1 MDLHKYGPWAVV
13 TGASAGLGEQFAL
26 QLAEQGMNLFLTARR
41 EDRLVSLARTLRDS
55 TGVQVKILPLDLAA
69 PGAPE
74 ALDRATEDLDV
85 GLLVNNAGFGAMG
98 RFLDQDLE
106 RLTEMIRLNCL
117 TVTELAHRFGRRL
130 RARGRG
136 GMIVVASLAGFQA
149 TPYMA
154 LYGATKGFDLLLG
167 EALHHE
173 WKDSK
178 VDVLVLNPGST
189 RTEFGSVSG
198 SAGGGYSMKA
208 PGVVAAALRS
218 LGRKASIVTG
228 AHNKAV
234 ALLGR
239 ALPRRTI
246 VRLGAW
252 TLKRMTP
259 PERR

>member
-1 MDLHKYGPWAVV
+1 MNLSKYGPWAVI

-26 QLAEQGMNLFLTARR
+26 QLAAQGMNLFLTARR
-41 EDRLVSLARTLRDS
+41 GERLEALAQTIRRS
-55 TGVQVKILPLDLAA
+55 SGVEVRFLALDLAA

-74 ALDRATEDLDV
+74 ALDRATADLEV
-85 GLLVNNAGFGAMG
+85 GLVVNNAGFGGMG
-98 RFLDQDLE
+98 RFLDQDLG
-106 RLTEMIRLNCL
+106 RLEEMIRLNCL
-117 TVTELAHRFGRRL
+117 AVTEVAYRFGRRL

-149 TPYMA
+149 TPYMS

-173 WKDSK
+173 WKDLG

-189 RTEFGSVSG
+189 RTEFGAVSG
-198 SAGGGYSMKA
+198 STGGGYSMEA

-218 LGRKASIVTG
+218 LGRRASIITG
-228 AHNKAV
+228 LHNKAV

-239 ALPRRTI
+239 VLPRRVI

-252 TLKRMTP
+252 TLRRMTP

>member
-1 MDLHKYGPWAVV
+1 MNLSKYGPWAVI

-26 QLAEQGMNLFLTARR
+26 QLASHGMNLFLTARR
-41 EDRLVSLARTLRDS
+41 GDRLEALGRAIGESSCVEVRF
-55 TGVQVKILPLDLAA
+55 LPLDLGA
-69 PGAPE
+69 PGAAE
-74 ALDRATEDLDV
+74 ALDRATESLDV
-85 GLLVNNAGFGAMG
+85 GLVVNNAGFGGMG
-98 RFLDQDLE
+98 RFLDQDLG

-117 TVTELAHRFGRRL
+117 AVTEVAHRFGRRL

-149 TPYMA
+149 TPYMG

-167 EALHHE
+167 EALHYE
-173 WKDSK
+173 WKDFG

-189 RTEFGSVSG
+189 RTEFGAVSG
-198 SAGGGYSMKA
+198 STGGGCSMEA

-218 LGRKASIVTG
+218 LGRRASIVTG
-228 AHNKAV
+228 LHNKAV
-234 ALLGR
+234 VLLGR

-252 TLKRMTP
+252 TLRRMTP
-259 PERR
+259 PGRR

>member
-1 MDLHKYGPWAVV
+1 MDLTKYGPWALV

-26 QLAEQGMNLFLTARR
+26 QLAAQGMNLFLTARR
-41 EDRLVSLARTLRDS
+41 MDRLESLARSLRES
-55 TGVQVKILPLDLAA
+55 SGVQVRVLPLDLAA
-69 PGAPE
+69 AGAPE
-74 ALDRATEDLDV
+74 ALDRATADLDV
-85 GLLVNNAGFGAMG
+85 GLVVNNAGFGGMG
-98 RFLDQDLE
+98 RFLDQDLA

-117 TVTELAHRFGRRL
+117 AVTEVAHRFGRRL
-130 RARGRG
+130 QARGRG

-149 TPYMA
+149 TPYMG

-173 WKDSK
+173 WKGSG

-198 SAGGGYSMKA
+198 STGGGHSMEA
-208 PGVVAAALRS
+208 SGVVAAALRS
-218 LGRKASIVTG
+218 LGRSSSIVTG
-228 AHNKAV
+228 VHNKAV

-239 ALPRRTI
+239 VLPRRTI

-252 TLKRMTP
+252 TLRRMTP
-259 PERR
+259 PDRR